1 MTIDKHVVI
10 IIELV
15 ITFAL
20 MVNSKIEPL
29 ELPSVII
36 TLTPP

>member
-15 ITFAL
+15 IDLAL

-29 ELPSVII
+29 ELLYVTI